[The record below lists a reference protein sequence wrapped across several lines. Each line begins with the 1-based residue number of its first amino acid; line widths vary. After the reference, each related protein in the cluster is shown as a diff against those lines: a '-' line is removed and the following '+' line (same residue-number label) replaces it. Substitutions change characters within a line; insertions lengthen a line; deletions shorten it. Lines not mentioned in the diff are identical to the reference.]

1 MLAILSETG
10 LAFNVTKYAE
20 IYGNEALLKLL
31 KRFTIRTIDRA
42 TKIPQVTKTYRLA
55 KIGDAKILELPRFT
69 KDTLMAD
76 GPPSAIKPLT
86 SIQVDLP
93 LSLPSANLSYTGK
106 SNANQIVVVNHV
118 TRLFEEGVAGATLKV
133 QTGAGKTYIAMD
145 LIGRMKC
152 KTLIIVPNTY
162 LLEQWLGLLSSH
174 FPDASIGT
182 LYGKAKRDGDIIVGI
197 INTVSELKEFETVK
211 KVPWPNVGKTQKYMR
226 VRETIAVDDI
236 LRTVGLTICDE
247 SQMYVSKEFRKAF
260 SRIWSRHTI
269 GLSATPDIRE
279 DKLDIIH
286 QKWLGPIVD
295 ANELPGYSKVQDTFE
310 SDVQLIEYHALDE
323 HCKFEVREDGMI
335 NYASIVE
342 SLITDPHRNNI
353 IVESVLE
360 LMKKKLYTFVF
371 SDRRAHLEHLFG
383 LLEMRCKE
391 LDLPSALELPES
403 GRNVILYGGAS
414 DDTISAAKLL
424 STVVL
429 TTYAYSSTGVSITKM
444 NALVLSTPRRSNLN
458 QISGR
463 VFRLG
468 SDQTVRRQIVDIVD
482 AKMPIKR
489 QIQERMKCYRER
501 ESVITKNVM
510 KAVGG

>member
-10 LAFNVTKYAE
+10 LAFSATKYAE
-20 IYGNEALLKLL
+20 IYGNEALLKFL
-31 KRFTIRTIDRA
+31 KRFTIRTVDRA

-55 KIGDAKILELPRFT
+55 KIGQEKILELPRFA
-69 KDTLMAD
+69 KDTLISDAE
-76 GPPSAIKPLT
+76 PSAARPIT
-86 SIQVDLP
+86 RIQVDLP
-93 LSLPSANLSYTGK
+93 PPSPSTKLSYTGK
-106 SNANQIVVVNHV
+106 SNANQVIVVDHV
-118 TRLFEEGVAGATLKV
+118 TRLFKEGVAGATLKV

-145 LIGRMKC
+145 LISRMKL
-152 KTLIIVPNTY
+152 KTLIVVPNTY

-182 LYGKAKRDGDIIVGI
+182 LYGKAKQDGDIIVGI
-197 INTVSELKEFETVK
+197 INTVCELKEFETVK

-260 SRIWSRHTI
+260 SRIWSRYTV

-295 ANELPGYSKVQDTFE
+295 ANELPGYSKAQDMFE

-323 HCKFEVREDGMI
+323 HCKFDVREDGMI
-335 NYASIVE
+335 NYASIIE
-342 SLITDPHRNNI
+342 SLITDPHRNAI
-353 IVESVLE
+353 IVDSVLQ
-360 LMKKKLYTFVF
+360 LMEQKLYTFVF

-383 LLEMRCKE
+383 LLEARCRE
-391 LDLPSALELPES
+391 MDIPSAIELPES

-414 DDTISAAKLL
+414 EDTISAAKLL

-489 QIQERMKCYRER
+489 QVQERMKCYRER
-501 ESVITKNVM
+501 GSVIAKRVTR
-510 KAVGG
+510 ATA